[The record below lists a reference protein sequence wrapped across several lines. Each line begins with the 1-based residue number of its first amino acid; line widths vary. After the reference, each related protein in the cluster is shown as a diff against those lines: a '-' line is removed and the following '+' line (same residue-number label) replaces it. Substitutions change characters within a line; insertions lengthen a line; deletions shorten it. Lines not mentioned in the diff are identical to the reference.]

1 MQSCRE
7 PSFCRAGIL
16 ATIEELKLSSNLRA
30 LSFLFL
36 VASWSFVVGCTSSIG
51 PGYIINKQDIDI
63 HFEPGPPPHIA
74 IKSSYELT
82 NNGTRPLSAL
92 ELRLPGKRRFKTSN
106 IELTWDGQA
115 VNTEQSPDNPR
126 NVLLKLP
133 NSWPVSGRHSLHIA
147 MNLETP
153 GPGEESY
160 LGFAPDAFFLPAQG
174 WAAELLP
181 ARGIFATGGVPPD
194 KWNLTVQVP
203 NGFVVH
209 TSGDKIKTSKHGE
222 ETTVHA
228 RQRIVDIYPYVIAGR
243 YVTKQIGSERQKIYL
258 WTRKQQ
264 DTGDIRAVSD
274 SLVKTLGNYNLVFG
288 ERSVAQPPTGFFGRH
303 HASPGKN
310 APPLWLAE
318 CPVIPG
324 CFTERNPLNVQ
335 VLGIKDEVRSG
346 EMISLDSAMIDPGP
360 GLKKMALATAP
371 ALAASW
377 LGYGQSP
384 GFYEQDPPLSAF
396 PAFAAAVGDE
406 ALNVATARMET
417 IRRALALVPKNSP
430 TSGKEDAAAL
440 QAKSFLFFYALQDR
454 YGQETFRKAVKHV
467 LDSRRNSGFNLDDLI
482 AAFDQEAHGN
492 TAAFVRLWMKH
503 PGVPADFRAKYENTS
518 AQKNTS
524 LKESMP

>member
-1 MQSCRE
+1 L
-7 PSFCRAGIL
+7 P
-16 ATIEELKLSSNLRA
+16 
-30 LSFLFL
+30 FLFL
-36 VASWSFVVGCTSSIG
+36 VTSLSFVAGCTSSFG
-51 PGYIINKQDIDI
+51 PGYIINKQDIDV
-63 HFEPGPPPHIA
+63 HFEPGPPSHIA

-82 NNGTRPLSAL
+82 NNGTHPLSVL
-92 ELRLPGKRRFKTSN
+92 ELRLPANRRFKASHV
-106 IELTWDGQA
+106 ELTWDGQTLSTA
-115 VNTEQSPDNPR
+115 PSPDYPR
-126 NVLLKLP
+126 NTLVKLP
-133 NSWPVSGRHSLHIA
+133 HPWTVSGRHSLHIA

-153 GPGEESY
+153 GPSEESY

-174 WAAELLP
+174 WAADLLP

-194 KWNLTVQVP
+194 KWNLSVHVP
-203 NGFVVH
+203 EGFAVH

-243 YVTKQIGSERQKIYL
+243 YVTKQIGSDRQQIYL

-264 DTGDIRAVSD
+264 DAGDIRAVSD

-288 ERSVAQPPTGFFGRH
+288 ERSAAQPPTGFFGRH
-303 HASPGKN
+303 RASPGKN

-324 CFTERNPLNVQ
+324 CFTERNPLNAQ
-335 VLGIKDEVRSG
+335 VLGTKDEVRSG
-346 EMISLDSAMIDPGP
+346 EMISLDSAVIDPGP

-396 PAFAAAVGDE
+396 PAFAAAVGDD
-406 ALNVATARMET
+406 ALNGAAARTET
-417 IRRALALVPKNSP
+417 IRRALALVPKNTPSLA
-430 TSGKEDAAAL
+430 KESDSAL
-440 QAKSFLFFYALQDR
+440 YAKSFLFFYALQDR
-454 YGQETFRKAVKHV
+454 YGQETFRKAVRHM

-482 AAFDQEAHGN
+482 AAFDQESHAN
-492 TAAFVRLWMKH
+492 TATFVRLWMKH

-524 LKESMP
+524 LKETTP